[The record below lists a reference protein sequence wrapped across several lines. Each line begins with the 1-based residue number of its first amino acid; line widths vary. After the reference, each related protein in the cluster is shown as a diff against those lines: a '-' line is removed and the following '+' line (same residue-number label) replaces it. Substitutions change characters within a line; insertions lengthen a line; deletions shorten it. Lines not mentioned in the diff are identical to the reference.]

1 MSVSL
6 FQTLSSK
13 KRIKKSIGYIL
24 YIYDMYP
31 IDSQKENKGDK
42 DKEKETK
49 QNDDG
54 NAEKEEKVCF
64 VQMLFTGMF
73 FFLKLVTS

>member
-1 MSVSL
+1 
-6 FQTLSSK
+6 
-13 KRIKKSIGYIL
+13 
-24 YIYDMYP
+24 MYP
-31 IDSQKENKGDK
+31 IDPQKENEGDK

-64 VQMLFTGMF
+64 VQMLLMGMF
-73 FFLKLVTS
+73 FFLKLVMS

>member
-1 MSVSL
+1 
-6 FQTLSSK
+6 
-13 KRIKKSIGYIL
+13 
-24 YIYDMYP
+24 MYP
-31 IDSQKENKGDK
+31 IDSQKENEGDK

-64 VQMLFTGMF
+64 VQMLFMGMF
-73 FFLKLVTS
+73 FFFKISYKLGFVFSV

>member
-1 MSVSL
+1 
-6 FQTLSSK
+6 
-13 KRIKKSIGYIL
+13 
-24 YIYDMYP
+24 MYP
-31 IDSQKENKGDK
+31 IDSQKENEGDK
-42 DKEKETK
+42 DKEKQGK

-73 FFLKLVTS
+73 FFF

>member
-1 MSVSL
+1 
-6 FQTLSSK
+6 
-13 KRIKKSIGYIL
+13 
-24 YIYDMYP
+24 MYP
-31 IDSQKENKGDK
+31 IDSQKENEGDK

-73 FFLKLVTS
+73 IFFKISYELGFVFSV